1 MSTINNGIKQ
11 NKISDAS
18 IAKIDDT
25 RYENIFNVNT
35 VEKNDKSF
43 YFYNTLNKVS
53 LPKNID
59 ERFIDKLSLSYDTPW
74 TTLAF
79 KIYKD
84 IDLWWL
90 IVLANEV
97 DYIFMAKGGREYNFI
112 KPAYVDL
119 IIGQISTKA

>member
-11 NKISDAS
+11 NKISDTL

-25 RYENIFNVNT
+25 RYESIFNVNT

-79 KIYKD
+79 KIYK
-84 IDLWWL
+84 LSL
-90 IVLANEV
+90 IH
-97 DYIFMAKGGREYNFI
+97 I
-112 KPAYVDL
+112 
-119 IIGQISTKA
+119 